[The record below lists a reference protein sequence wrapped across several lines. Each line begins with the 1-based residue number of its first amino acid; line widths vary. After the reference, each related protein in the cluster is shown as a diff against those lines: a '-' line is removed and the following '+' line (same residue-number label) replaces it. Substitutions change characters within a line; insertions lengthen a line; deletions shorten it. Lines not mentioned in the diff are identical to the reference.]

1 MVARGDALAVRRKGA
16 SIMAVVLFKD
26 LSVWVRH
33 PHHLPS
39 QRAAPE
45 ACDQMRLD
53 GVDGD
58 NCNAAR
64 HGAILA

>member
-1 MVARGDALAVRRKGA
+1 MLITFG
-16 SIMAVVLFKD
+16 VLLD
-26 LSVWVRH
+26 
-33 PHHLPS
+33 HLPS
-39 QRAAPE
+39 QHAAPE